1 MVSETILPGALYVV
15 ATPIGNLADMS
26 PRAIAVLQGV
36 TRIAAEDTRHSRPL
50 LRHFGIQ
57 TPLFALH
64 EHNERTITDQ
74 LIRLLASGDSLALIS
89 DAGTP
94 MISDPGFHLVRAAR
108 AAGMRVIPIPGP
120 CAAVCALSA
129 AGLPSDRF
137 VFEGFLPSKS
147 GARQQR
153 LERLVDES
161 RTLIFYESSHRIVA
175 ALADMVLI
183 LGKTRHAVIARELT
197 KQFETIRG
205 GGLGVLSEW
214 VSNDPDQQR
223 GEFVVLVQGAEM
235 ATRAD
240 DLEEERVLGI
250 LLESLSVSQAVALA
264 AQITGGKRNRLYAL
278 AQTLKSRL

>member
-108 AAGMRVIPIPGP
+108 AEGMRVIPIPGP

-264 AQITGGKRNRLYAL
+264 VQITGGKRNRLYAL

>member
-108 AAGMRVIPIPGP
+108 AEGMRVIPIPGP